1 MKSTISYLI
10 EPFLTQFFLVDAICQ
25 GFIDEEERREI
36 FSELASVFCVPINDE
51 TEVFYKTLNFEE
63 YKRINDYPAY
73 ERLCRTVEFAQ
84 SSGHNVAITEVDRII
99 MAQKREA
106 MLVKSE
112 IFKQGKNLTRDII
125 ADTLLET
132 SMNGNVDAMA
142 TLAYMEYHG
151 ICVYKDKK
159 HALKRISLCAR
170 WNNLFGNLM
179 GIKYDAGNKCNYY
192 DTLYTILRSSN
203 QKAVFKYICKFMSY
217 DTLCKRKPVAKII
230 EKAFALNIV
239 KRNTYDQIFAK
250 VAFSQLISVEDK
262 EKLLLNKKDEA
273 IVSLSVIPFDVDRTS
288 AFLFDEKAA
297 SKMTLNREKE
307 LSEIFC
313 SVSPAINNRLDL
325 YRTLFVVGSDDYI
338 SDMYVDALKNG
349 FEGKSP
355 VVEIDAS
362 MLTMQDFVGAKENF
376 ILRGLSE
383 TKRTHTVFLVKNCNE
398 MGENELMELVKLL
411 NYDYRRKFKL
421 LEPTVSLNL
430 SDILIILFASECN
443 DAVCYLSEECDMVWT
458 DKIDVDEKRV
468 FIDSVFKTRAKSF
481 GCGKVNLDVKGKEY
495 LMSFGT
501 GQIIRLIDGALKK
514 VSYEKENTVTDETL
528 RIISDQR
535 NIYRSKREFGYFGG
549 ESNEKN

>member
-25 GFIDEEERREI
+25 GFIDEEERRTI
-36 FSELASVFCVPINDE
+36 FNELANVFCVPINEE
-51 TEVFYKTLNFEE
+51 TEEFYKTLNFEE

-106 MLVKSE
+106 MLAKSE

-151 ICVYKDKK
+151 ICVCKDKK

-179 GIKYDAGNKCNYY
+179 GIKYDAENKGNYY

-203 QKAVFKYICKFMSY
+203 QKAVFNYICEFTSY
-217 DTLCKRKPVAKII
+217 NTLCKRKPVARII
-230 EKAFALNIV
+230 EKAFGLNIV

-250 VAFSQLISVEDK
+250 VAFSQLISDEDK

-313 SVSPAINNRLDL
+313 SISPAVNNRLDL

-338 SDMYVDALKNG
+338 SDMYVDTLKKG
-349 FEGKSP
+349 FEGKNP

-383 TKRTHTVFLVKNCNE
+383 TKKTHTVFLVKNCNE

-411 NYDYRRKFKL
+411 DYDYRRKFKL

-430 SDILIILFASECN
+430 SDVLIILFASECN

-458 DKIDVDEKRV
+458 DKIDADEKKV
-468 FIDSVFKTRAKSF
+468 FIDSVFKTRSKSF
-481 GCGKVNLDVKGKEY
+481 GCGKVKLEANGKEY
-495 LMSFGT
+495 LTSFGT

-514 VSYEKENTVTDETL
+514 VSYEKENTVNAETL
-528 RIISDQR
+528 RNISDQQ
-535 NIYRSKREFGYFGG
+535 NIHRSKREFGYFGG
-549 ESNEKN
+549 NYNEKN